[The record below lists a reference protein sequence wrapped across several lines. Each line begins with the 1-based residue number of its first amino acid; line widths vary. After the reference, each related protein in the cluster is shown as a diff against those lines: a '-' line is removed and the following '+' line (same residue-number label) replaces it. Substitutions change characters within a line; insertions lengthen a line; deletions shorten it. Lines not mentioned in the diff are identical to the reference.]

1 MSDTERDLTEAK
13 HPLDPLQ
20 YPTNNIVAV
29 IDTARQTQDA
39 VDALER
45 VGFPETEIGVGCGAE
60 LADRLSETTG
70 RSGFADMA
78 MRFSA
83 TLGLPNEEAE
93 ARARYERAMR
103 DGHYVVAVLVTT
115 DERKEQARQI
125 LAAHGAR
132 DLGYF
137 GRFVIERLRPHR

>member
-1 MSDTERDLTEAK
+1 MSDAERDLSDAK
-13 HPLDPLQ
+13 QSLDPVQ
-20 YPTNNIVAV
+20 YPTNNVVAV
-29 IDTARQTQDA
+29 IDTTQQTQDA

-45 VGFPETEIGVGCGAE
+45 GGFLETEIGIGSGVE
-60 LADRLSETTG
+60 LADRMSKTTG

-83 TLGLPNEEAE
+83 MLGLPNEEAQ
-93 ARARYERAMR
+93 AKARYEQAMR
-103 DGHYVVAVLVTT
+103 DGHYVVAVLAPT
-115 DERKEQARQI
+115 DERKEQARRI

-132 DLGYF
+132 DLGFF

>member
-1 MSDTERDLTEAK
+1 MSDAERDLSEGK
-13 HPLDPLQ
+13 HSLEPIQ
-20 YPTNNIVAV
+20 YPTNNVLAV
-29 IDTARQTQDA
+29 LDTAGQTRNA
-39 VDALER
+39 VEALER
-45 VGFPETEIGVGCGAE
+45 GGFLESEIGVSSGAE

-83 TLGLPNEEAE
+83 MLGLPNEEAG
-93 ARARYERAMR
+93 AKARYEQAMW
-103 DGHYVVAVLVTT
+103 DGHYVVAVLVPT